1 MFLKLLL
8 LLLTIALL
16 SSMKVI
22 NISVNLDKINELR
35 GISNTSSNE
44 ETIEKELSE
53 FIEEDQLKSSTSIND
68 LNFDYEDVLL
78 CIRLQ
83 LFSLRVQGHWAQT
96 AIKRSIVNS
105 QKTPRNPCIPS
116 TIETIKRVLVIEII

>member
-35 GISNTSSNE
+35 GISNTPSNE

-53 FIEEDQLKSSTSIND
+53 FIEEDQLISSTSIND
-68 LNFDYEDVLL
+68 LNFDYEECV
-78 CIRLQ
+78 
-83 LFSLRVQGHWAQT
+83 
-96 AIKRSIVNS
+96 
-105 QKTPRNPCIPS
+105 
-116 TIETIKRVLVIEII
+116 

>member
-35 GISNTSSNE
+35 GISNTPSNE

-53 FIEEDQLKSSTSIND
+53 FIEEGIHLTK
-68 LNFDYEDVLL
+68 
-78 CIRLQ
+78 
-83 LFSLRVQGHWAQT
+83 
-96 AIKRSIVNS
+96 
-105 QKTPRNPCIPS
+105 KT
-116 TIETIKRVLVIEII
+116 L

>member
-35 GISNTSSNE
+35 GISNTPSNE

-68 LNFDYEDVLL
+68 LNFDYEECV
-78 CIRLQ
+78 
-83 LFSLRVQGHWAQT
+83 
-96 AIKRSIVNS
+96 
-105 QKTPRNPCIPS
+105 
-116 TIETIKRVLVIEII
+116 

>member
-35 GISNTSSNE
+35 GISNTPSNE
-44 ETIEKELSE
+44 ETIEKEEVAE
-53 FIEEDQLKSSTSIND
+53 FIGKKIKS
-68 LNFDYEDVLL
+68 
-78 CIRLQ
+78 
-83 LFSLRVQGHWAQT
+83 A
-96 AIKRSIVNS
+96 
-105 QKTPRNPCIPS
+105 
-116 TIETIKRVLVIEII
+116 